1 MKTEM
6 AKFPLNM
13 TNVFDEA
20 DMKRKW
26 LDFRQHDNIV
36 VGFDMKT
43 EMAEF
48 RLNITRFLT
57 KLT

>member
-48 RLNITRFLT
+48 RLNITRF
-57 KLT
+57 